1 MLAKQAAMGR
11 GEVRTPLACRFHALC
26 ITLPWMDSEICHQPC
41 LAPREAVGAPE
52 TRSALPL
59 MALMDPNFNGPALNV
74 PRQAWKFP
82 QHRKGLGD
90 RLMFPSK
97 GSLWTEMGK
106 PTV

>member
-1 MLAKQAAMGR
+1 M
-11 GEVRTPLACRFHALC
+11 RFASLCHGWTQKSAISHA
-26 ITLPWMDSEICHQPC
+26 W
-41 LAPREAVGAPE
+41 PREAVGAPE

-97 GSLWTEMGK
+97 GSIWNEMGK